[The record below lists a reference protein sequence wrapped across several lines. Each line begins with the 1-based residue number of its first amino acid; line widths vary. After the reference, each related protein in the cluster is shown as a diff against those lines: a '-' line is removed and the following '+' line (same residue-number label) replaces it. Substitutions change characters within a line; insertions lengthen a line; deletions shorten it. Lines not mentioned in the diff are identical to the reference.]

1 MVEYMVCRV
10 AITTKKF
17 KPDGKEKKMSN
28 GNLSGRMWKIGAIAA
43 LILMML
49 PMGIWAETDGQKV
62 TMVSIASS
70 PSSVIFNASADEMD
84 KAVYDAMNIVVVD
97 GDFNKID
104 FTADD
109 IVLDYN
115 RLVGL
120 QKINVTYIGDS
131 EYESSTATGNIM
143 INEVPKKDTRLVL
156 KVNPPAVGYSADVA
170 TLDKAVY
177 DDLVIQVVDG
187 NSNKVD
193 FSPNDIT
200 LTYNHAVGT
209 QNVVVAYKGNS
220 QYNPSQVNASV
231 QITGKQDTKVSLA
244 AKPPAVAYTGDSAK
258 LDLAV
263 YQALSIVVVDA
274 GNNKINFTAADIDMS
289 YNRATGK
296 QDVTVKYKG
305 NDQFSPSRATVDI
318 EITGQVDPPA
328 PAKENTTI
336 NLAKP
341 PITVDYSSDSGKL
354 DAAIYQV
361 LGIQVVDSKNN
372 PVNFTTTDIE
382 LSYNRLAGDQPVTVK
397 YKGTDKYNS
406 SKATETVIIA
416 EKKDSALVIAANPP
430 SVEYDSDT
438 KKMDEA
444 VYQDLAIAVVD
455 QDNNQIKFNRDDI
468 ELSYKN
474 EVGEQEVIVKYK
486 GNNYFKNAVA
496 TVRVNIVEP
505 NPANSWVSAG
515 VVGII
520 AAIVVVLGII
530 GVVIYRKKKHV
541 E

>member
-1 MVEYMVCRV
+1 MNN
-10 AITTKKF
+10 
-17 KPDGKEKKMSN
+17 EK
-28 GNLSGRMWKIGAIAA
+28 LTGRMWQTGLIAA
-43 LILMML
+43 LILMLL
-49 PMGIWAETDGQKV
+49 PMGIWAEADNQLAT
-62 TMVSIASS
+62 TVSIASS
-70 PSSVIFNASADEMD
+70 PASVTFNTSADELD
-84 KAVYDAMNIVVVD
+84 KAVYKAMNIVVVD
-97 GDFNKID
+97 SDDNKID
-104 FTADD
+104 FTKDD

-115 RLVGL
+115 RQVGT
-120 QKINVTYIGDS
+120 QKINVTYIGD
-131 EYESSTATGNIM
+131 EKYETSMATGNII

-156 KVNPPAVGYSADVA
+156 KVNPPAVGYSADAA

-187 NSNKVD
+187 DSNKIE
-193 FSPNDIT
+193 FSPSDIT
-200 LTYNHAVGT
+200 LTFNHAVGT

-231 QITGKQDTKVSLA
+231 QIIGKQDTRVSIA
-244 AKPPAVAYTGDSAK
+244 AKPPAVAYTSDSAK

-274 GNNKINFTAADIDMS
+274 GSNKINFTAADIEMS
-289 YNRATGK
+289 YNRAPGK

-305 NDQFSPSRATVDI
+305 NDQYSPSMATVDI

-341 PITVDYSSDSGKL
+341 PITVDYTSDAGKL
-354 DAAIYQV
+354 DAAVYQV

-372 PVNFTTTDIE
+372 AVNFTTTDIE
-382 LSYNRLAGDQPVTVK
+382 LSYNRVAGDQLVTVK
-397 YKGTDKYNS
+397 YKGTDKYNT

-430 SVEYDSDT
+430 SVEYDRDT
-438 KKMDEA
+438 KKMNDA

-455 QDNNQIKFNRDDI
+455 ENNNEVKFNRDDI

-486 GNNYFKNAVA
+486 GNNYFKSAVA
-496 TVRVNIVEP
+496 TVRVNIVES
-505 NPANSWVSAG
+505 NPADSWMVA
-515 VVGII
+515 GII
-520 AAIVVVLGII
+520 GAIVVVLGII
-530 GVVIYRKKKHV
+530 GVVIYRKKHNAS
-541 E
+541 